1 MVSKIEEVL
10 VPVVDMFMGVLINQ
24 VPEDKM
30 QDVADNLLDKIEDL
44 VDSTGTKIDDAII
57 KPVINRVRET
67 FNIPDGDD

>member
-24 VPEDKM
+24 VPGDKM

-44 VDSTGTKIDDAII
+44 VDGTGTKIDDAII